1 MIKKIGTI
9 KHFAVFENYNWD
21 LSSTDKNGQPLKFEK
36 INILYG
42 RNYSGKTTLSRILN
56 MLKDMKM
63 QKQYLTKD
71 YQSTI
76 RHCKS

>member
-1 MIKKIGTI
+1 MTPRLS
-9 KHFAVFENYNWD
+9 YNC
-21 LSSTDKNGQPLKFEK
+21 
-36 INILYG
+36 
-42 RNYSGKTTLSRILN
+42 ILN

>member
-36 INILYG
+36 INISMTP
-42 RNYSGKTTLSRILN
+42 RLSYNCILN

>member
-21 LSSTDKNGQPLKFEK
+21 LSSTDKNGRPLKFEK

-42 RNYSGKTTLSRILN
+42 RNYSGKPRCQGYFVHLKLGNYRIIT
-56 MLKDMKM
+56 M
-63 QKQYLTKD
+63 
-71 YQSTI
+71 I
-76 RHCKS
+76 RSMN